1 MKKLSVILVLSLIA
15 ISAVLAAV
23 NVDTLIIV
31 PYDGISGIPVG
42 SNYYDSDTS
51 GTWAYG
57 SPEGE
62 KCSKENDSS
71 TASRSN
77 YTDTEM
83 LGIIMF
89 LKSGD
94 GNSNNVQMDGKITV
108 TVTCANGFYLQS
120 QSNPNYKRPFE
131 ITLFDSWNKTGAK
144 GHKVSE
150 SEPTFTVE
158 LNNVTGSDWN
168 NKQIHFDVCIRL
180 PGTVDYTTNECTKDG
195 IIYPLSVLEDYSA
208 IVTFNVK
215 YEPDKGYG
223 NTIEST
229 VTLPFSG
236 FYESNE
242 DTKYKN
248 GAVSM
253 SIVLNSDAYN
263 IDIKNKIGQTVS
275 LGSIYYTMM
284 VGKDTSSTPYNTAI
298 FLSSSAN
305 AEDKT
310 ATKFALVK
318 DDLKATDAHT
328 ALNSIGFKIK
338 VTSYEDTSSSVT
350 FDGTTYFDK
359 SLAPSKI
366 STVSGSPGDRKKAT
380 QTLTSTDYIIPNLY
394 TEYMASG
401 NRSYFYYSGSM
412 ELELDDNVITM
423 LEGRYTETVYVHVMS
438 YK

>member
-23 NVDTLIIV
+23 NVDTMMVV
-31 PYDGISGIPVG
+31 PYNGISGIPVG
-42 SNYYDSDTS
+42 SNYYHSDTS
-51 GTWAYG
+51 GTWETYYVKNK
-57 SPEGE
+57 SNPE
-62 KCSKENDSS
+62 KSV
-71 TASRSN
+71 N
-77 YTDTEM
+77 YTDEEM

-89 LKSGD
+89 LNKDNTSN
-94 GNSNNVQMDGKITV
+94 GNDVVMKGKITV

-131 ITLFDSWNKTGAK
+131 ITLYGKDG
-144 GHKVSE
+144 GHKISE
-150 SEPTFTVE
+150 SEPTFTVDLSSE
-158 LNNVTGSDWN
+158 LVGNDPG
-168 NKQIHFDVCIRL
+168 NKQIHYDVCIRL
-180 PGTVDYTTNECTKDG
+180 PGTVNYTTNECTKDG
-195 IIYPLSVLEDYSA
+195 VIYPLSELSDYSA
-208 IVTFNVK
+208 VVTFNVK
-215 YEPDKGYG
+215 YEPSSGYG
-223 NTIEST
+223 TTTVEKN
-229 VTLPFSG
+229 VTLPFAG
-236 FYESNE
+236 Y
-242 DTKYKN
+242 YKSEEKAYSEQ
-248 GAVSM
+248 GTVSM

-284 VGKDTSSTPYNTAI
+284 LGKDINYTSQNTAI
-298 FLSSSAN
+298 FLSSSPDP
-305 AEDKT
+305 EDKSE
-310 ATKFALVK
+310 TKFALVK